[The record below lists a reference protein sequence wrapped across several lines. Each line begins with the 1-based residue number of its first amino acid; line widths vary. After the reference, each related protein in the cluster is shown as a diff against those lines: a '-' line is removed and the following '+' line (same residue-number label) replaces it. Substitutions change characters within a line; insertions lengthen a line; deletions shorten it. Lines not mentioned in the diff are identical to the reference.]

1 MTKQQGRAAKSVT
14 AERYAAE
21 TLHGAKVVECPQS
34 VGFTAFRRHALTVA
48 VTGALV
54 GASSLSHAQASSAAE
69 AKQSS
74 AEQTSQSPSNAQ
86 TQSGAVQPGS
96 ASSNETTL
104 RPVVVKEAASAPL
117 GKDAIRATTTTVGR
131 GTQAIRDVPQ
141 SLTVVTEKLIDDR
154 NLDTLRDVL
163 HSAAGATF
171 LAAEGGE
178 EDIRLRGF
186 SLATTGDIFLDGMRD
201 AAFYDRDTFNLDRAD
216 ILRGSA
222 SMLFGRGSTGGVV
235 NQVSKQP
242 HTVAEREV
250 SLTVGNHNYRRVVAD
265 LNERTGPDAA
275 FRLAAMHTKADN
287 NGAGSAVD
295 KKGVAASFRYGI
307 GHVDEFLVSVYY
319 LDNENGINYGLPWI
333 RPKKT
338 DSGALNTVIPGLSPD
353 AYYGMKSD
361 YNAGRATIGTLAHI
375 HRFATNTELKTQVR
389 FGDYER
395 DQRASAIRFGAPPG
409 YVAPPAGTPA
419 LPFADIASLSA
430 ATPFTRGTNLKVQ
443 NLQTLQAQSDL
454 SAKFTALGVKQ
465 QLLAGID
472 FARDDRDVFAARSA
486 AQGGVTLLKPNTTLG
501 TPDDGAS
508 VDEASR
514 VLRVANDFS
523 SEALGAYLQNTAELN
538 SALKVVA
545 GLRYDRMVGR
555 YNQFAIPTNAAGPE
569 TKTSYRQTIS
579 EISHRV
585 GILFQPTDRH
595 SFHVSYG
602 TSFNTSGDTY
612 SYNALSANTPPEQ
625 SKNFEIGAK
634 LDSANRQF
642 STRLALFRSEKTN
655 ERNTDPDTA
664 ATRLLLSGKRHTAGV
679 ELDLSGRLTPKW
691 EAYVS
696 YMWMPVARVDIAA
709 STATTVGN
717 RVGDRPGLSPKH
729 SGSAWSTYQWNSAL
743 RTGVGVNFRSRQA
756 PADVTAPAWEAPSYA
771 TVDLM
776 AEYKLNDRWIVRGNV
791 TNVTNKYYADSLYRG
806 HYVPGAGRLAQLNLT
821 ASFYR

>member
-1 MTKQQGRAAKSVT
+1 MAA
-14 AERYAAE
+14 
-21 TLHGAKVVECPQS
+21 
-34 VGFTAFRRHALTVA
+34 
-48 VTGALV
+48 
-54 GASSLSHAQASSAAE
+54 SLSHAQPSNVSDAKQPNADPPAKSAA
-69 AKQSS
+69 
-74 AEQTSQSPSNAQ
+74 
-86 TQSGAVQPGS
+86 GATPQAGGVASGS
-96 ASSNETTL
+96 APGGSETTL
-104 RPVVVKEAASAPL
+104 RPVVVKEAAGAPL
-117 GKDAIRATTTTVGR
+117 GKDAIRATSTTVGR

-186 SLATTGDIFLDGMRD
+186 SLATTGDIFLDGLRD

-235 NQVSKQP
+235 NQVSKQA
-242 HTVAEREV
+242 HTVSEREV
-250 SLTVGNHNYRRVVAD
+250 SLTAGNYNYRRVVAD
-265 LNERTGPDAA
+265 LNERVGADAA
-275 FRLAAMHTKADN
+275 LRLVAMHTKADN
-287 NGAGSAVD
+287 NGAGSAID

-307 GHVDEFLVSVYY
+307 GHTDEFQASFYF
-319 LDNENGINYGLPWI
+319 LDNDNGINYGLPWI

-338 DSGALNTVIPGLSPD
+338 DSGATNTVIPDLSPD

-375 HRFATNTELKTQVR
+375 HRFASNTELKTQVR
-389 FGDYER
+389 FGDYVR
-395 DQRASAIRFGAPPG
+395 DQRASAIRFGTPIG
-409 YVAPPAGTPA
+409 YVPPPAGTPA
-419 LPFADIASLSA
+419 LPLADIATLSSS
-430 ATPFTRGTNLKVQ
+430 TPFTRGTNLKIQ
-443 NLQTLQAQSDL
+443 DLQTLQAQSDL
-454 SAKFTALGVKQ
+454 SAKFTALGLKQ
-465 QLLAGID
+465 HLLAGVD
-472 FARDDRDVFAARSA
+472 VARDERDVFAARSA
-486 AQGGVTLLKPNTTLG
+486 TQGGVTLVKPTTTLG
-501 TPDDGAS
+501 TPNDGAS

-514 VLRVANDFS
+514 VLRIANDFA
-523 SEALGAYLQNTAELN
+523 SEALGVYVQNTAELS
-538 SALKVVA
+538 SAWKVIA
-545 GLRYDRMVGR
+545 GLRYDRMDGG
-555 YNQFAIPTNAAGPE
+555 YNQYAIPNNAAGPE
-569 TKTSYRQTIS
+569 TKTSYRQAIS
-579 EISHRV
+579 EVSHRV
-585 GILFQPTDRH
+585 GVLFQPTDRH

-642 STRLALFRSEKTN
+642 STRLAIFRSEKTN

-691 EAYVS
+691 EAYLS

-709 STATTVGN
+709 STVTTVGN

-729 SGSAWSTYQWNSAL
+729 SGSVWSTYQWSSTL

-771 TVDLM
+771 TLDLM
-776 AEYKLNDRWIVRGNV
+776 GEYKVSDRWMVRGNV
-791 TNVTNKYYADSLYRG
+791 TNVTDKYYADSLYRG
-806 HYVPGAGRLAQLNLT
+806 HYVPGAGRLVQLNLS
-821 ASFYR
+821 ANF